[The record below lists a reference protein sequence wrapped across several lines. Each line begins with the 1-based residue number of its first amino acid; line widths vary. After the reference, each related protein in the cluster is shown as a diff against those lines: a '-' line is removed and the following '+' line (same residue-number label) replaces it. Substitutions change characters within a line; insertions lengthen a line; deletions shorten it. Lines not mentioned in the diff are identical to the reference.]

1 MYPVEYYIKLFLPEP
16 RTMRVLK
23 EGEAPLGKG
32 LPHRYKTYTTRT
44 IRKID
49 KMIRSEGKVHLESIF
64 E

>member
-1 MYPVEYYIKLFLPEP
+1 
-16 RTMRVLK
+16 MRVVK

-49 KMIRSEGKVHLESIF
+49 KTITSEPKVHLESIF